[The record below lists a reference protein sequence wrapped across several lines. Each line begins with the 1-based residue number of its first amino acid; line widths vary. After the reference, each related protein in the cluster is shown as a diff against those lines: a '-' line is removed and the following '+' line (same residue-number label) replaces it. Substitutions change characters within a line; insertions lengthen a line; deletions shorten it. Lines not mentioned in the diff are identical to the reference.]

1 MVTLRMAALKQDARE
16 LYVGALRTEDVIR
29 LGRIAEWSEDSDDG
43 YQRAPESARINK
55 LATFL
60 KNESVPLLP
69 SSVLLSHRGA
79 PLPKKEIAPGLFE
92 ITVEDHEVLWI
103 VDGQHRVKG
112 LQMAID
118 KHGLERF
125 KDFQLPVVL
134 MEFDDVGEEAHQFQL
149 INENMKK
156 VNTMLARRLL
166 QMRLERGGAEAKKAI
181 RETRRLW
188 EADSVEVIKALTG
201 HPASVWYGK
210 VQSPNAKK
218 SADHVVRELSF
229 STSLRPLLTDDLAR
243 DLTVQRVTEYLEN
256 YWEAWRELMP
266 EAFESPED
274 YVIQKSSGIF
284 ILHQVAK
291 YVLRLLVSRNL
302 TSPTVEDI
310 RLILEDAGD
319 AAQPE
324 YWRAGNTEGAALAGS
339 MGGFK
344 MVADIIIETLQDN
357 GQTI

>member
-1 MVTLRMAALKQDARE
+1 MVTLQMASLKQDARE
-16 LYVGALRTEDVIR
+16 LYVGALRADDVIR
-29 LGRIAEWSEDSDDG
+29 LGRVAEWKDGSEEG
-43 YQRAPESARINK
+43 YQRAPESSRISK
-55 LATFL
+55 IATFL

-79 PLPKKEIAPGLFE
+79 PLPKKETAPGIYE
-92 ITVEDHEVLWI
+92 ISVQDHDVLWI

-112 LQMAID
+112 LQSAIE

-134 MEFDDVGEEAHQFQL
+134 MEFDDVTEEAHQFQL

-166 QMRLERGGAEAKKAI
+166 QMRMEKGGLEARKAI
-181 RETRRLW
+181 RESRRLW
-188 EADSVEVIKALTG
+188 EADSVEVIRALTAD
-201 HPASVWYGK
+201 PAGIWYGK
-210 VQSPNAKK
+210 VQSPNEKK
-218 SADHVVRELSF
+218 GPEHVVRELSF
-229 STSLRPLLTDDLAR
+229 STSLRPLLTDDLTR
-243 DLTVQRVTEYLEN
+243 DLTVDRVADYLAN
-256 YWEAWRELMP
+256 FWGAWNDIMP
-266 EAFESPED
+266 EAFDQPDD
-274 YVIQKSSGIF
+274 YVIQKSPGIF

-291 YVLRLLVSRNL
+291 YALRLLVSRNI
-302 TSPTVEDI
+302 THPTKDDI
-310 RLILEDAGD
+310 RLILEDSGE
-319 AAQPE
+319 AAAAD